1 MIPVEQLAEL
11 PSIDPKSFW
20 RVLGVRAIGGSV
32 VAAKS
37 DKGPAGFLG
46 LSVTH
51 VTQTPPTLMVSIGK
65 TTSALQTILDAGHFA
80 VSYLGVEDR
89 ETADIFGG
97 RTALKGADRFS
108 PDAWTEL
115 ATGAPVLRDAVG
127 ALDCVLV
134 DRVERF
140 DTVIAFGR
148 IVADMQNPEKQP
160 LIYFRGKTTTVEP
173 E

>member
-1 MIPVEQLAEL
+1 MDPVERHLADL

-20 RVLGVRAIGGSV
+20 QVLGVRAIGGAI

-37 DKGPAGFLG
+37 EKGPAGFLG

-51 VTQTPPTLMVSIGK
+51 VTQAPPTLMVSVGR
-65 TTSALQTILDAGHFA
+65 TTSALETILDAGHFA
-80 VSYLGVEDR
+80 VSYLGIEDR
-89 ETADIFGG
+89 EIADVFGG

-108 PDAWTEL
+108 PERWTAL

-127 ALDCVLV
+127 ALDCVLA
-134 DRVERF
+134 DKVERF

-148 IVADMQNPEKQP
+148 IVAAMQNPERRP
-160 LIYFRGKTTTVEP
+160 LVYFRGKTMTVET
-173 E
+173 